1 MKKYSEKELIKDL
14 EQGNKLYLYFSSKGC
29 GPCKEVKT
37 SVENWAPKQNIVYL
51 IQSEEAIDLQK
62 ELSIIGYP
70 TIALIE
76 NKKLLELAQGSEQ
89 VLKLINGKSNQ

>member
-1 MKKYSEKELIKDL
+1 MKKYSEGELIKDL
-14 EQGNKLYLYFSSKGC
+14 EHGNMLYLYFTSGGC

-51 IQSEEAIDLQK
+51 INSKEAIDLQK

-70 TIALIE
+70 TIAVIE
-76 NKKLLELAQGSEQ
+76 NKKLLKLAQGSEQ
-89 VLKLINGKSNQ
+89 VLELVNGNSNQ